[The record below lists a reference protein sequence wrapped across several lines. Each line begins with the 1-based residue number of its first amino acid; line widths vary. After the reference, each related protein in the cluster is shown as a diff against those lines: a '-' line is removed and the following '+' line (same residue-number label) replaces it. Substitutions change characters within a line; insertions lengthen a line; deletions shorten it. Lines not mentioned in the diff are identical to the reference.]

1 MTKFIKLSMVV
12 CTIIAL
18 TAFQSIAQNKFG
30 YIDFQALL
38 VEMPEYK
45 KANTDMEAFGKQF
58 QDELRKMSSELERKY
73 DEYQKGEAKM
83 SEPIRELKQKEL
95 RDMQMR
101 MQEFQ
106 ETAQDKIRDKE
117 QELLKPIVERAKKGI
132 SDVAKDGG
140 YSYIFDSSP
149 GSPLLHKPDGD
160 DVMKQVMKKLGIT
173 DTPAPAGTPKK

>member
-1 MTKFIKLSMVV
+1 MTRFITLSVV
-12 CTIIAL
+12 LCTIMAL
-18 TAFQSIAQNKFG
+18 STFQSIAQNKFG
-30 YIDFQALL
+30 YIDFQSLL
-38 VEMPEYK
+38 VELPEYK

-132 SDVAKDGG
+132 SDVAKEGN
-140 YSYIFDSSP
+140 YTYIFDSSP
-149 GSPLLHKPDGD
+149 GSPLLYKPDGD
-160 DVMKQVMKKLGIT
+160 DVMKQVMKKLGIL
-173 DTPAPAGTPKK
+173 DAPAPKK